1 MRNRAKPPAQ
11 MLLISRRV
19 PVALVLAILLLVACT
34 APPPVALPSP
44 PDERPVVRDSEVRMN
59 QLIPKPAAVT
69 PRAGVFTFQPVTTI
83 HVEPHGEEMLWLGQY
98 LAERLGPATGYQF
111 VVQPGGAMSAGN
123 VWLTTSGADPAL
135 GEEGYELIVTP
146 DGVMLRAHRPAGVFR
161 GIQTL
166 RQLLPPAIELQ
177 QAQPGAWELP
187 AVEIRDVPRFAWRG
201 AMLDVA
207 RHFFGVA
214 DVKRFIDLLALYK
227 MNVLHLHLSDDQG
240 WRIEIQSWPNLAL
253 YGGSTQVGGGAGG
266 YYTQAEYADIVAYA
280 ARRYIIVVPEIDMP
294 GHTNAALASYAELNC
309 DGVAR
314 TLYSGVEV
322 GFSALCVESDTVY
335 QFVDDVVR
343 ELAALTPGPYMH
355 IGGDEVQTLDAAAY
369 AGFIERAQAIVQA
382 HGKRMIGWE
391 EVAHATL
398 SPTSVVQS
406 WRSTVAAEAVR
417 QGAKVIMSPASRTY
431 LDMKYDPNTPL
442 GLSWAGLVEVQ
453 DAYAW
458 DPATLLEGV
467 GEQDILGVEAP
478 LWTETI
484 ATREQM
490 DSMVFPRLLGI
501 AEIGWSPAHGR
512 SWEEYRLRLA
522 AHGPRLAALG
532 VAFYRSPQVPW

>member
-1 MRNRAKPPAQ
+1 MRYRAELPVQALLSSTRGPAAL
-11 MLLISRRV
+11 MLV
-19 PVALVLAILLLVACT
+19 ILLLVACA
-34 APPPVALPSP
+34 APPPASP
-44 PDERPVVRDSEVRMN
+44 PPRDERPVVRDSEVRMN
-59 QLIPKPAAVT
+59 QLIPKPAVVS

-83 HVEPHGEEMLWLGQY
+83 RVEPDGEDMLWLGQY
-98 LAERLGPATGYQF
+98 LAKRLGPATGYQF
-111 VVQPGGAMSAGN
+111 VVQPGGAIVTGN
-123 VWLTTSGADPAL
+123 VLLTTSGADPAL
-135 GEEGYELIVTP
+135 GEEGYELSVTP
-146 DGVMLRAHRPAGVFR
+146 SGVTLRAHRPAGVFR

-187 AVEIRDVPRFAWRG
+187 AVAIRDVPRFAWRG

-280 ARRYIIVVPEIDMP
+280 ARRYITVVPEIDMP

-314 TLYSGVEV
+314 PLYSGVEV
-322 GFSALCVESDTVY
+322 GFSALCVERDTVY
-335 QFVDDVVR
+335 RFVDDVVR
-343 ELAALTPGPYMH
+343 ELAALTPGPYIH
-355 IGGDEVQTLDAAAY
+355 IGGDEVQTLDRAAY
-369 AGFIERAQAIVQA
+369 AGFIERAQTIVQS

-391 EVAHATL
+391 EVAHAAL

-406 WRSTVAAEAVR
+406 WRSAVAAEAVQ
-417 QGAKVIMSPASRTY
+417 QGAKLIMSPASRTY
-431 LDMKYDPNTPL
+431 LDMKYASDTPL
-442 GLSWAGLVEVQ
+442 GLSWAGMIEVQ

-490 DSMVFPRLLGI
+490 DYMVFPRLLGI
-501 AEIGWSPAHGR
+501 AEIGWSPANGR
-512 SWEEYRLRLA
+512 GWEEYRSRLA